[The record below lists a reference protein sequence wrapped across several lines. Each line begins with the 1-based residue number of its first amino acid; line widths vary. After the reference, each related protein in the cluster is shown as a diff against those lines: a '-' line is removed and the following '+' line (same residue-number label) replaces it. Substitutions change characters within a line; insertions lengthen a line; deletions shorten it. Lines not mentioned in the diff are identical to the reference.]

1 MDQKRFEE
9 AKRKIIGVDRQRLG
23 IGTLSEKTVHAIFKD
38 YYEPN
43 EDHQEIPI
51 ENYVADIYRDG
62 EIIEIQTRQFN
73 RMRGKLQTFLP
84 LYPVTIVY
92 PIPYEKWLIW
102 IDEDS
107 GELSKNGNH
116 RKKAAPIR
124 LLRNYIRSK
133 CS

>member
-1 MDQKRFEE
+1 MR
-9 AKRKIIGVDRQRLG
+9 IMIGGYLQGWGGHRDPD
-23 IGTLSEKTVHAIFKD
+23 ETVQPYA
-38 YYEPN
+38 
-43 EDHQEIPI
+43 
-51 ENYVADIYRDG
+51 
-62 EIIEIQTRQFN
+62 
-73 RMRGKLQTFLP
+73 GKVTGVLP
-84 LYPVTIVY
+84 LYPVTIIY